1 MKERVE
7 QLILEALGHDQVR
20 LPKSNFEACAFCYYE
35 YQKAEDKLNATDSNV
50 RSAWKATKAGAKPNV
65 MEARFR
71 AIYKGA
77 VELAVCAI
85 EMALLSQRVLKAIK
99 GGRT

>member
-7 QLILEALGHDQVR
+7 RLILETLDQNQVR

-35 YQKAEDKLNATDSNV
+35 YQKVEDKLNATNSNV

-65 MEARFR
+65 MEVRFR
-71 AIYKGA
+71 AIYRGA
-77 VELAVCAI
+77 VDIAVCAI
-85 EMALLSQRVLKAIK
+85 ELALLSQRILKAIK
-99 GGRT
+99 GERT